1 MQPQFTQPV
10 ELVNPG
16 DSCAD
21 DQGVQTNDLMGAFG
35 GFARANTYI
44 HGFLSSLEVMTDD
57 GSVSW
62 FAPAAGRMQKIV
74 TNRKQLAKPI
84 TAGTGCRRMEQVF
97 CHGALIFF

>member
-1 MQPQFTQPV
+1 
-10 ELVNPG
+10 
-16 DSCAD
+16 
-21 DQGVQTNDLMGAFG
+21 
-35 GFARANTYI
+35 
-44 HGFLSSLEVMTDD
+44 MTDD